1 MTTQT
6 MFAPVRK
13 SVRISRPVEE
23 AFRLFTERIATW
35 WPLPTHSLAGE
46 RAATVV
52 LERREGGRLYERA
65 DDGTVAYWGEVVV
78 FEPPRRLVIAWQ
90 PNPDAPAT
98 TEIEVTFSEEEGETR
113 VDLEHRG
120 WERLG
125 DRAELAR
132 TEYDTG
138 WDGVLGRYAAAG
150 RENGIAIASF
160 VLGVAGVVLP
170 VGLLTA
176 PFAIGMGVVGRR
188 RAREGARHGGLA
200 VAGLTLGVVGLLL
213 WTVLVL
219 LFVGGL
225 AVGSGGGVETGEIV
239 TLPEQTP

>member
-23 AFRLFTERIATW
+23 AFRLFIERIATW
-35 WPLPTHSLAGE
+35 WPLSTHSLAGE

-52 LERREGGRLYERA
+52 LEPREGGRLYERA
-65 DDGTVAYWGEVVV
+65 DDGTIAYWGEVVV

-98 TEIEVTFSEEEGETR
+98 TEIEVTFSEEQGETR

-170 VGLLTA
+170 IGLLAA

-188 RAREGARHGGLA
+188 RAAQGARHGGLA

-213 WTVLVL
+213 WAVII
-219 LFVGGL
+219 LFVLGGL
-225 AVGSGGGVETGEIV
+225 AVGGGGEGGTGEIV
-239 TLPEQTP
+239 TVPELMP